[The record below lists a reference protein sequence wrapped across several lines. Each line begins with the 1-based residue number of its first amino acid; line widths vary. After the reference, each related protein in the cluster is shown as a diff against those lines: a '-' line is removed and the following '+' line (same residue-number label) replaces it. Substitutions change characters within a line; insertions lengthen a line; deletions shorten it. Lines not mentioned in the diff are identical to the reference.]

1 MSDPDFIEVIVNAVY
16 HTTCDEDD
24 PNALRAAL
32 LDLVEHCKQPPAA
45 TKLWVEQRLAS
56 LRNPSEPPKSS
67 PSDAAK
73 NLADAVHGIADAL
86 PYPDMTRCFH
96 YYADA
101 IIAAAVERA
110 REPNVMTVDLTK
122 LPRRKPKI
130 ADLGPDCSDDDEP
143 AQPAAPSVSCSTDG
157 GDPPKMVYSMPAAP
171 SKARE
176 WRERAQEARQ
186 EWDSEA
192 DSRSLTALNDTLD
205 EAVSLIE
212 AAEKDAR
219 LLREQLNFAQCKI
232 DAAHRTIESEQLA
245 VEQADKERDA
255 AIRERDEARGSLDSL
270 RNFLAPE
277 GGDVKLPSGR
287 AISTI
292 KSLREKLRDA
302 EAAKHEHAAA
312 VLRSYFGRSP
322 LKTRGKALLEREEEA
337 ARAARA
343 ALAGGERG

>member
-1 MSDPDFIEVIVNAVY
+1 MSDDSPTYEEKQRDRYEQ
-16 HTTCDEDD
+16 
-24 PNALRAAL
+24 L
-32 LDLVEHCKQPPAA
+32 LERIADNTDTLVEHCRA
-45 TKLWVEQRLAS
+45 
-56 LRNPSEPPKSS
+56 NPSEPPKSS
-67 PSDAAK
+67 
-73 NLADAVHGIADAL
+73 
-86 PYPDMTRCFH
+86 
-96 YYADA
+96 
-101 IIAAAVERA
+101 
-110 REPNVMTVDLTK
+110 
-122 LPRRKPKI
+122 
-130 ADLGPDCSDDDEP
+130 
-143 AQPAAPSVSCSTDG
+143 
-157 GDPPKMVYSMPAAP
+157 PAAP

-176 WRERAQEARQ
+176 WRERASIHLAEVLKPPHQSAYGCM
-186 EWDSEA
+186 
-192 DSRSLTALNDTLD
+192 DTLMGMLD